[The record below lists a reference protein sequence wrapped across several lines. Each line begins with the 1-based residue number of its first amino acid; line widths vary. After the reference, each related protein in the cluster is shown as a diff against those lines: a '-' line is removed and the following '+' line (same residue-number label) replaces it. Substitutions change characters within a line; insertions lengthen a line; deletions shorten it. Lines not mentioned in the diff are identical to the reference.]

1 MASSESTMTDL
12 VVARVRTKYHWPA
25 VQLNIWIFI
34 MLVGSATNLGV
45 FANFL
50 TVQQDLKLGIP
61 WYFSY
66 WIAVGSLSLLFLI
79 ILLW

>member
-1 MASSESTMTDL
+1 
-12 VVARVRTKYHWPA
+12 
-25 VQLNIWIFI
+25 
-34 MLVGSATNLGV
+34 
-45 FANFL
+45 
-50 TVQQDLKLGIP
+50 VQQDLKLGIP